1 MTQPSDEP
9 GSSGGTWVR
18 RESEEKG
25 RVHPYKAS
33 HHRDPL
39 VVKNCGLPLLHEKIE
54 DNSKERKKKGQKNQ
68 SVGEDT
74 HLK

>member
-25 RVHPYKAS
+25 KVHPYKAS

-39 VVKNCGLPLLHEKIE
+39 VVKNCGLPLLPPR
-54 DNSKERKKKGQKNQ
+54 NART
-68 SVGEDT
+68 SVRYYWEGW
-74 HLK
+74 L